1 MKILYGHQI
10 FTRQVYGGVSRY
22 IHEIS
27 RRIPLLQG
35 DTTEVFAPLHVNA
48 YLAGNPGLLQPAWR
62 LRKFRGGAA
71 VLGCID
77 IGLGMTRIRPRKDI
91 DIFHA
96 SYYPQFDYRPRKSQF
111 VVTVYDMIHELEPA
125 SFSRHD
131 PTAHLKRKAIL
142 AADHVVCISENT
154 RNDLLDITGITA
166 TKTSVVHLG
175 HSLTASTQDLQSGS
189 KRQPFV
195 LYVGNRAGYK
205 NFDLLLE
212 AFARS
217 PELRRSHTITL
228 FGGGR
233 PSNAEQARIESFG
246 LAGRVHYIGGSDE
259 VLSRLYASAAALVYP
274 SRREGFGIPPLEAMA
289 HSCPVACARASSL
302 PEVAGNAAEYFDPTD
317 PDALVTALERI
328 LRSPDHARSLA
339 TRGLARIEAFSWD
352 KCAAETL
359 ALYRRI
365 NGNL

>member
-1 MKILYGHQI
+1 MRILYGHQI

-27 RRIPLLQG
+27 RRIPALQG
-35 DTTEVFAPLHVNA
+35 DITEVFAPLHVNA
-48 YLAGNPGLLQPAWR
+48 YLADNPGLLQPAWR

-71 VLGCID
+71 ALGCID
-77 IGLGMTRIRPRKDI
+77 IGLGMARIRPRKDI
-91 DIFHA
+91 DIVHA

-131 PTAHLKRKAIL
+131 PTARLKRKAIL

-154 RNDLLDITGITA
+154 RRDLLDTTGITA
-166 TKTSVVHLG
+166 TKTSVIHLG
-175 HSLTASTQDLQSGS
+175 HSLTASTQDFQLGS

-212 AFARS
+212 AFARA
-217 PELRRSHTITL
+217 PELRRSHSITF
-228 FGGGR
+228 FGGGK
-233 PSNAEQARIESFG
+233 PSNAEQARIESLG
-246 LAGRVHYIGGSDE
+246 LAGRVQYIGGSDE
-259 VLSRLYASAAALVYP
+259 VLSHLYASAAALVYP

-317 PDALVTALERI
+317 PDDLVSALERI
-328 LRSPDHARSLA
+328 LRSPDHACSLVA
-339 TRGLARIEAFSWD
+339 RGLARIEAFSWD
-352 KCAAETL
+352 RCAAETL

-365 NGNL
+365 NGDS